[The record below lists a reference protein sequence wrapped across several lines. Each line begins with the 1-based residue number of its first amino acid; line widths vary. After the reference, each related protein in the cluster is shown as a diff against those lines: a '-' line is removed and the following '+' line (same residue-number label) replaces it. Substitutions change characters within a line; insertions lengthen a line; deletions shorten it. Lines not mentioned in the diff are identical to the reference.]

1 MGKNQ
6 KKKGGPSI
14 NSIVYSTHPE
24 GNSFFDEIR
33 IDTNDDTYSASSQE
47 LRVYRDKKQRKGKV
61 VTVIIGFKGKQ
72 SVLEEMGKT
81 LKSKFGV
88 GGSVK
93 DDQVILQ
100 GDFCDKVV
108 EWLKGEGYKNTKRTG
123 G

>member
-1 MGKNQ
+1 MGK
-6 KKKGGPSI
+6 KKKQGPPI
-14 NSIVYSTHPE
+14 NTIVYSTHPE
-24 GNSFFDEIR
+24 GNSFFDDMR
-33 IDTNDDTYSASSQE
+33 IESGEESYAPANQN

-61 VTVIIGFKGKQ
+61 VTVISGFKGKQ
-72 SVLEEMGKT
+72 SVLTEMSKS

-93 DDQVILQ
+93 EDLLILQ

-108 EWLKGEGYKNTKRTG
+108 EWLKEQGYKGTKRTG